1 MATVILMV
9 MMVAVFKVPDEVGII
24 MLCSFFISGLSILI
38 INFNKKNRF
47 YKPFLS
53 SLEKLDR
60 KFLITETLKEEP
72 ITYEEK
78 IVVESLHEINRSMLE
93 KIRSNYPNKRST
105 KDNKK

>member
-1 MATVILMV
+1 MKFIKYVFDNILGIIIYMATVILMV

-72 ITYEEK
+72 ITYEENSSR
-78 IVVESLHEINRSMLE
+78 IFA
-93 KIRSNYPNKRST
+93 
-105 KDNKK
+105 